1 VKSPYLIEAVMTRGI
16 ISIYWGDETKLP
28 IDRLRNSIKK
38 FHPELE
44 YRLIKVD
51 APSGDPSSLNRK
63 AAMLDLSPF
72 DETLFLDLDTVVL
85 GRLDFGFE
93 KAIQHDLAIAIC
105 EAPWGRRYPKLFQGD
120 EIEYNTGVLFFTK
133 KAKPLFDKWQELA
146 QTVDSAILGINEGQ
160 MYTMPANDQGSFA
173 LAVDQLKFNPFVL
186 PLNWNFRPMW
196 HKSFFGPIKI
206 WHDYSDPP
214 VFFDEQ
220 SAYYADKNAIIQYH
234 EGG

>member
-1 VKSPYLIEAVMTRGI
+1 MTRGI
-16 ISIYWGDETKLP
+16 VSIYWGDESKLP

-38 FHPELE
+38 FHPELD

-51 APSGDPSSLNRK
+51 APSGDPTSLNKK

-93 KAIQHDLAIAIC
+93 KAAQHGLAIAIC
-105 EAPWGRRYPKLFQGD
+105 EAPWGRRYPKIFQGD
-120 EIEYNTGVLFFTK
+120 QIEYNTGVVFFTK
-133 KAKPLFDKWQELA
+133 QAQIVFDQWKLLA
-146 QTVDSAILGINEGQ
+146 DSIDSSIIFVNDGQ
-160 MYTMPANDQGSFA
+160 IATMPSNDQGSFA
-173 LAVDQLKFNPFVL
+173 LAVDKTKFNPFVL
-186 PLNWNFRPMW
+186 PLNWNFRPIW

-214 VFFDEQ
+214 PIFDEL
-220 SAYYADKNAIIQYH
+220 SDYYAKADSVIQYH
-234 EGG
+234 QQG

>member
-1 VKSPYLIEAVMTRGI
+1 MTRGI
-16 ISIYWGDETKLP
+16 LSIYWGAESKLP
-28 IDRLRNSIKK
+28 IERLKASVKK
-38 FHPELE
+38 YHPELQHE
-44 YRLIKVD
+44 IIKVE
-51 APSGDPSSLNRK
+51 APSGDPGSLKK

-105 EAPWGRRYPKLFQGD
+105 EAPCGRRYPKLFQGD

-146 QTVDSAILGINEGQ
+146 ETVDSAILGINEGQ
-160 MYTMPANDQGSFA
+160 MCTMPANDQGSFS

-186 PLNWNFRPMW
+186 PLNWNFRPIW

-206 WHDYSDPP
+206 WHDYSDPLP
-214 VFFDEQ
+214 FLMSNSHITQIKVQ
-220 SAYYADKNAIIQYH
+220 SFNITKV
-234 EGG
+234 GSKRPS